1 MITQLLPKIKNFSI
15 LGNKTKGCRE
25 FSLKYRRVCA
35 VFHKQKDGPK
45 SVDFVCFVLYQNK
58 SRAPSV
64 PTAIA
69 LPLVL

>member
-1 MITQLLPKIKNFSI
+1 MITQLFPKIKNFSI
-15 LGNKTKGCRE
+15 LGNKTKSFTR
-25 FSLKYRRVCA
+25 FRSNTAVFA